1 VRLEFDMTT
10 LIMIAILALVA
21 VQTMQIVNLSTTISA
36 LQVGGG
42 AAASASTA
50 ASSVAQGVGAC

>member
-1 VRLEFDMTT
+1 MTT